1 MRKSIH
7 LDSRVTSTLEQLHRE
22 ADRQEWKLVLGFL
35 GDLPRFVVGKGV
47 KWKPARAGFL
57 KDKYIAIDREQG
69 EFLYMLARMHSARSI
84 LEFGT
89 SFGISTIYLAAAV
102 RDNGGGKVYGTEFE
116 PEKAK
121 AARENL
127 KAAGLSDY
135 VNILEGDARQTLK
148 DFDKS
153 IDLALIDG
161 YPIYNLE
168 ILKLIEKR
176 LKKGA
181 IVFSDDVKMFREDLK
196 PYVDY
201 VAGENSGYTS
211 LELKINGGSLL
222 AIKD

>member
-1 MRKSIH
+1 MKNTKM
-7 LDSRVTSTLEQLHRE
+7 DSRVAATLARLHRE
-22 ADRQEWKLVLGFL
+22 AGRQEWKLVLGFL
-35 GDLPRFVVGKGV
+35 GDLPRFVAGKGV

-69 EFLYMLARMHSARSI
+69 EFLYMLARMHRARSV

-102 RDNGGGKVYGTEFE
+102 RDNGGGMVYGTEFE

-121 AARENL
+121 AARSNIEE
-127 KAAGLSDY
+127 AGLSEF
-135 VNILEGDARQTLK
+135 VSIIEGDARQTLK
-148 DFDKS
+148 RFDKD

-168 ILKLIEKR
+168 VLQLIEKR

-181 IVFSDDVKMFREDLK
+181 IVFSDDIKMFQEDLK
-196 PYVDY
+196 PYVEY
-201 VAGENSGYTS
+201 VSAPDSGYSS

-222 AIKD
+222 AIRN